1 MKTFWKSCG
10 LCLSAVLISE
20 ILCLILAFS
29 FAIIRSEWIRWISLI
44 CGVLAHI
51 LLMVSA
57 AQKAAKADAVRYRR
71 ENIRISAVQPLLTA
85 LVGMLPFAAV
95 YLLLCLNPQSIVML
109 NLFPLLQS
117 PFIQIH
123 RLLIA
128 GTEPFAAIPS
138 ARRIL
143 MALPPLMTGI
153 SWLAAYQMYYIRAV
167 VQADAGKITSGTSR
181 A

>member
-20 ILCLILAFS
+20 LLCLILAFS
-29 FAIIRSEWIRWISLI
+29 FAIIRNSGWLQIVSLI

-51 LLMVSA
+51 LLMGSA
-57 AQKAAKADAVRYRR
+57 AQKAAQADALLYRR
-71 ENIRISAVQPLLTA
+71 EGIRIHTVQPVLTA
-85 LVGMLPFAAV
+85 LVGILPFSV
-95 YLLLCLNPQSIVML
+95 IYLLLCMKPQSIVML

-138 ARRIL
+138 GRKII
-143 MALPPLMTGI
+143 MALPPLITGI
-153 SWLAAYQMYYIRAV
+153 SWLIGYQMHYIRAAAA
-167 VQADAGKITSGTSR
+167 ADAGKTASH